1 MAGRREPGG
10 SAATRYVCVRHGHP
24 VRVCQALR
32 HGEARTIMRVFERLS
47 ERSRRLRFNGPTPC
61 LRAADLR
68 EFASVDVPVWVLAQE
83 CVPMKL
89 EPALITTA
97 LTVISDP

>member
-1 MAGRREPGG
+1 
-10 SAATRYVCVRHGHP
+10 
-24 VRVCQALR
+24 
-32 HGEARTIMRVFERLS
+32 MRVFERLS
-47 ERSRRLRFNGPTPC
+47 ERSRRLRFNGPKPC
-61 LRAADLR
+61 LRAAELR
-68 EFASVDVPVWVLAQE
+68 ELASVDVPVWVLAQE